1 MATIKAFIRTS
12 KKITESNIR
21 IRLKDGRD
29 IDICGVTPLK
39 IASDKWSNK
48 TESINS
54 RVVYDNTQRNIF
66 DKSITDLKASIFK
79 TLETTEK
86 EDVNA
91 NWLNTEI
98 DKYYNPKKYKP
109 VVAAEEKPITLF
121 EFIEDFLK
129 NAPQR
134 KVSKSGTLMNKDAI
148 VQHQITFDYL
158 KKFAVYKKKTN
169 FDFSDMNKSFY
180 DEFVKYM
187 QSKDLASNTIGQKI
201 KHLKLWLNESYKLE
215 LHTEVKYKTAFEGM
229 QEKSDNVALDEV
241 ELQKLFDLDFSNEK
255 TEAAYKYK
263 TLISDKLAL
272 SYKLETL
279 DQVRDG
285 FLLECWTGCRFS
297 DLGKITKKNIK
308 NGLISIKQQKTGT
321 EVIIPLH
328 PMSVEILEKYDYNP
342 PKPVSNQRF
351 NDMIKIICR
360 IAEIDNKEKKEITKG
375 GVKQINYFEKWK
387 LISSHTG
394 RRSFAT
400 NNYRMGLDTYTIMR
414 ITGHKTESSFLK
426 YIKVDANE
434 HAHRMLDHWNKL
446 YSIPKNDEVGKEN
459 E

>member
-1 MATIKAFIRTS
+1 MATIKAFILRTS
-12 KKITESNIR
+12 KKGTESNIHL
-21 IRLKDGRD
+21 RLRGGRD
-29 IDICGVTPLK
+29 IDVSCVTPKTVLPERWSDIKEEVKSSELYKSEKIRIAFNKDISDLK
-39 IASDKWSNK
+39 TFVLNAF
-48 TESINS
+48 ES
-54 RVVYDNTQRNIF
+54 V
-66 DKSITDLKASIFK
+66 DKSEINKQ
-79 TLETTEK
+79 
-86 EDVNA
+86 
-91 NWLNTEI
+91 WLNTEI
-98 DKYYNPKKYKP
+98 DKYYHPEKHKQ

-129 NAPQR
+129 NAPTR
-134 KVSKSGTLMNKDAI
+134 KVSKSGTLMNKNAI

-158 KKFAVYKKKTN
+158 KKFAVYKKRKH

-201 KHLKLWLNESYKLE
+201 KHLKLWLNEAFKLE
-215 LHTEVKYKTAFEGM
+215 LHTQIKFKTAFEGM
-229 QEKSDNVALDEV
+229 QENSDNVALDEV
-241 ELQKLFDLDFSNEK
+241 ELQKIFDLDFSNDK
-255 TEAAYKYK
+255 SKAAYKYK
-263 TLISDKLAL
+263 LLVMEKEVL

-297 DLGKITKKNIK
+297 DLDKITKKNIK

-328 PMSVEILEKYDYNP
+328 PMSIAILEKYDYNP

-360 IAEIDNKEKKEITKG
+360 IAEIDKKEKKEITKG
-375 GVKQINYFEKWK
+375 GVKQINYFEKWR

-414 ITGHKTESSFLK
+414 ITGHKTEGSFLK

-434 HAHRMLDHWNKL
+434 HAQRMLDHWNKL
-446 YSIPKNDEVGKEN
+446 YSKKKGKEK
-459 E
+459 

>member
-12 KKITESNIR
+12 KKNTDSNIR
-21 IRLKDGRD
+21 IRLKDGRN
-29 IDICGVTPLK
+29 IDVCGVTPIK

-54 RVVYDNTQRNIF
+54 RVVYDSTKRNSF
-66 DKSITDLKASIFK
+66 DKGITDLKSAILKS
-79 TLETTEK
+79 LENTERI
-86 EDVNA
+86 EVNA
-91 NWLNTEI
+91 QWLNTEI
-98 DKYYNPKKYKP
+98 DKYYHPEKYKP
-109 VVAAEEKPITLF
+109 ASVLVVKPITLF

-129 NAPQR
+129 NAPTR
-134 KVSKSGTLMNKDAI
+134 KVSKSGTLMSKDAI

-158 KKFAVYKKKTN
+158 RKFAVYKKKKN

-201 KHLKLWLNESYKLE
+201 KHLKLWLNESLKLE
-215 LHTEVKYKTAFEGM
+215 LHTQLKFKTAFEGM
-229 QEKSDNVALDEV
+229 QENSDNVALDEA
-241 ELQKLFDLDFSNEK
+241 ELQKIFDLDFRNDKSK
-255 TEAAYKYK
+255 AAYKFK
-263 TLISDKLAL
+263 VLVMEKEVL

-297 DLGKITKKNIK
+297 DLEKITKKNIK
-308 NGLISIKQQKTGT
+308 NDLISIKQQKTGT
-321 EVIIPLH
+321 EVFIPLH
-328 PMSVEILEKYDYNP
+328 PMSIAILEKYDYNP

-351 NDMIKIICR
+351 NEVIKIICR
-360 IAEIDNKEKKEITKG
+360 IAEIDKKEKKEITKG
-375 GVKQINYFEKWK
+375 GIKQINYYEKWR

-414 ITGHKTESSFLK
+414 ITGHKTENSFLK

-434 HAHRMLDHWNKL
+434 HAHRMSDHWNKI
-446 YSIPKNDEVGKEN
+446 YKAKKNGK
-459 E
+459 